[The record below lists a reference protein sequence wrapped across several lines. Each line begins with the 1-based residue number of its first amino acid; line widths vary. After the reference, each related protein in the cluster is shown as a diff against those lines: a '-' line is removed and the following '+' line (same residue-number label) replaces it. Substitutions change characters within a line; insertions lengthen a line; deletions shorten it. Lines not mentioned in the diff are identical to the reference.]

1 VEEPHPL
8 RTILES
14 AARGRFPE
22 ADGSV
27 RVFPSPPGKSQ
38 AVCGFTA
45 HHVISANVSHEE
57 VLERIDPSD
66 LGAALNPRFVTW
78 LGRRL
83 EAAPGSL
90 DVVLAAPG
98 LADPH
103 DGLLRES
110 PPVEHARVSR
120 AERYREQVAV
130 YTAVNGEAVVV
141 LGRGLAGRREV
152 SLEIDEAARGRG
164 LGRRLL
170 LGARSLIPEGD
181 VVFAQVAPGNAASL
195 RAFLAAGFSPI
206 GSEVLFLTS

>member
-1 VEEPHPL
+1 
-8 RTILES
+8 
-14 AARGRFPE
+14 
-22 ADGSV
+22 
-27 RVFPSPPGKSQ
+27 
-38 AVCGFTA
+38 
-45 HHVISANVSHEE
+45 
-57 VLERIDPSD
+57 
-66 LGAALNPRFVTW
+66 
-78 LGRRL
+78 
-83 EAAPGSL
+83 L

-98 LADPH
+98 LPDPP

-110 PPVEHARVSR
+110 LPVEHARVSR

-164 LGRRLL
+164 LGHRLL

-195 RAFLAAGFSPI
+195 RAFLAAGFRPI

>member
-1 VEEPHPL
+1 
-8 RTILES
+8 
-14 AARGRFPE
+14 
-22 ADGSV
+22 
-27 RVFPSPPGKSQ
+27 
-38 AVCGFTA
+38 VCGFTA
-45 HHVISANVSHEE
+45 HHVISANVSREE

-66 LGAALNPRFVTW
+66 LGAALNSTFLTW

-98 LADPH
+98 LPDPPH
-103 DGLLRES
+103 GLLRAS
-110 PPVEHARVSR
+110 LPVEHARVSR
-120 AERYREQVAV
+120 AERYREQVAA
-130 YTAVNGEAVVV
+130 YTTVNGGAVVV
-141 LGRGLAGRREV
+141 LGRGLGGRREV

-195 RAFLAAGFSPI
+195 RAFLAAGFRPI

>member
-1 VEEPHPL
+1 MEELHLL

-27 RVFPSPPGKSQ
+27 HVFPSPPGKSQ

-45 HHVISANVSHEE
+45 HQIISANVSQEE

-66 LGAALNPRFVTW
+66 LGAALNPTFVTW
-78 LGRRL
+78 LERRL

-98 LADPH
+98 LPDPP

-110 PPVEHARVSR
+110 LPVEHARVSR

-152 SLEIDEAARGRG
+152 SLEIDEAHGGGGWVAACCLVPAR
-164 LGRRLL
+164 
-170 LGARSLIPEGD
+170 
-181 VVFAQVAPGNAASL
+181 
-195 RAFLAAGFSPI
+195 
-206 GSEVLFLTS
+206 

>member
-27 RVFPSPPGKSQ
+27 HVFPSPPGKSQ

-66 LGAALNPRFVTW
+66 LGAALNPTFVTW

-83 EAAPGSL
+83 EAGPGSL

-98 LADPH
+98 LPDPP
-103 DGLLRES
+103 DGLLRAS
-110 PPVEHARVSR
+110 LPVEHTRVSR

-181 VVFAQVAPGNAASL
+181 VVFAQVAPGKPRPCVPSLPRGSGRSAARCCS
-195 RAFLAAGFSPI
+195 
-206 GSEVLFLTS
+206 